1 MIPIRTTT
9 DNVVSPNSTPAK
21 MALANP
27 KYNIISIMVLMN
39 IVPPELVYIIPNAYY
54 RCNSNIRSF

>member
-1 MIPIRTTT
+1 MIPIRTTP
-9 DNVVSPNSTPAK
+9 DNVISLNNTPAK

-39 IVPPELVYIIPNAYY
+39 IVPPELVYIIPTTHY
-54 RCNSNIRSF
+54 R